1 MYSGAVQPELVQ
13 APEPRKAKKSKGRK
27 VLTSSQ
33 RDNKALQSQSS
44 KSSVDAIK
52 FGQRQFSQPPS

>member
-1 MYSGAVQPELVQ
+1 MYTGAQPELVQ
-13 APEPRKAKKSKGRK
+13 APEPKKAKKSKGRK

-33 RDNKALQSQSS
+33 RDKALQSQSS

-52 FGQRQFSQPPS
+52 FGQRQFS